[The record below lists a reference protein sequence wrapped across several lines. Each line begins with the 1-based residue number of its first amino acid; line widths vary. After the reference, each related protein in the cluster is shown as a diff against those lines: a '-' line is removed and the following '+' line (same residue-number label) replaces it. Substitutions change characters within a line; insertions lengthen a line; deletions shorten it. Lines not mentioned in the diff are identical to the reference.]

1 MEHGL
6 ASLIVDMPDAKL
18 QAVARHWMTLHYA
31 GGGIP
36 RLRAVDALQLGQA
49 LSDIWILDLHDDGM
63 PRVHLAGETLA
74 DWFGRCLKGL
84 RLSEIYNADMLPL
97 ILNMVRQVSET
108 PAILL
113 QQAHSLPTNRS
124 FTVPFHR
131 LALPLCDDA
140 GAIRH
145 VLGISVFSSRAGHG
159 QGPVRT
165 SIERERLY
173 PLRVT
178 AAERAASTERAA
190 AMVA

>member
-31 GGGIP
+31 VGGIP
-36 RLRAVDALQLGQA
+36 SLRQLDPLQFRLALA
-49 LSDIWILDLHDDGM
+49 DIWILDLHDDGM
-63 PRVHLAGETLA
+63 PRVRLAGETLA

-84 RLSEIYNADMLPL
+84 PLDAIYNANTLPVVL
-97 ILNMVRQVSET
+97 GMARQVSET

-113 QQAHSLPTNRS
+113 QQARNLPTSRS

-131 LALPLCDDA
+131 LALPLCNDD
-140 GAIRH
+140 GAIGH
-145 VLGISVFSSRAGHG
+145 ILGISVFSNRDGHG
-159 QGPVRT
+159 HGAEHT
-165 SIERERLY
+165 SIEREWIY
-173 PLRVT
+173 PLT
-178 AAERAASTERAA
+178 AAAAERNA